1 MTTLFAIVA
10 TFLGTTLVMVPLAYI
25 LAIRSATKAEIGKV
39 VREAGL
45 GNMATVQLYGRAV
58 KIVRRLH
65 GLTELDGEMSAD
77 ILSPASKRLVDE
89 WVRDYR
95 KALDE
100 GKVQATTGGSE

>member
-1 MTTLFAIVA
+1 MTTLFAMAAMFFATMLVTAPIVWVV
-10 TFLGTTLVMVPLAYI
+10 T
-25 LAIRSATKAEIGKV
+25 IRLTTKAEIGKL
-39 VREAGL
+39 VRETGL
-45 GNMATVQLYGRAV
+45 GNVATVQLYGRAV

-77 ILSPASKRLVDE
+77 ILSPQSKRLVDE

-100 GKVQATTGGSE
+100 GKVRAAAEDRK

>member
-1 MTTLFAIVA
+1 MTALFAIVA
-10 TFLGTTLVMVPLAYI
+10 TFFGTTLVMVPLAYVV
-25 LAIRSATKAEIGKV
+25 AIKAATKAEIGKL
-39 VREAGL
+39 VRETGL

-100 GKVQATTGGSE
+100 GKVRAAAGDRK